1 MIRKHLPDL
10 QKKFCSPFWPHSLK
24 EGEGREREERKEKR
38 GKNALSH
45 LSLSLSLSSVVVG
58 ERRKIIAL
66 PSLVIST
73 LPSVIAAAAWTAR
86 SRRCVAREAQKKDR
100 GKVDWF
106 DPEESVIRQ

>member
-1 MIRKHLPDL
+1 LAALNERRRGGGERRK
-10 QKKFCSPFWPHSLK
+10 K
-24 EGEGREREERKEKR
+24 GEKR
-38 GKNALSH
+38 KKRS
-45 LSLSLSLSSVVVG
+45 LSLVSLSLSSVVVG

-106 DPEESVIRQ
+106 DPEESVIRE